1 MKKTHIV
8 GIIII
13 ALAIGSMFTLLGN
26 STTFANFVEAKQK
39 AGNDVQVAGTLDRTK
54 PTVYNPQVDPNK
66 FSFWMKDRVG
76 NENQVTL
83 LNCKPQ
89 DFERSQ
95 EIVAIGSMKG
105 EQFIAKSI
113 LMKCP
118 SKYNDGGS
126 EYSSSDKVPAAK

>member
-13 ALAIGSMFTLLGN
+13 ALAIGSMFALLGN
-26 STTFANFVEAKQK
+26 STTFANFAEAKLK
-39 AGNDVQVAGTLDRTK
+39 TDNDVQVAGTLDRSK
-54 PTVYNPQVDPNK
+54 PMNYDPQKDPNK
-66 FSFWMKDRVG
+66 FSFWMKDRQG

-105 EQFIAKSI
+105 DQFVAKNI

-126 EYSSSDKVPAAK
+126 EFASADKPKQ